1 MNDFPKTIVEQLVNN
16 REDLQESY
24 FTKNKFTSTKHFV
37 LDNVLPVDIVTK
49 LFESFS
55 SLDIYHTQDSFR
67 QKKLTFAKLDQLQSN
82 LPNLITDAF
91 QSREVI
97 DEIEKITEINDL
109 EGDPSLYAGGIS
121 RMDKGHFLN
130 PHIDNSHDA
139 NRSRY
144 RRLNI
149 LFYVT
154 PNLNQADGGN
164 FELWDS
170 KIKTP
175 LKIPSLFNRLV
186 VMETNKTSWHSVDPV
201 LSDVR
206 RCCVS
211 NYYFTKSSPT
221 GEEYYHVTSF
231 SGRPSQFFKRA
242 YGRIDNALR
251 NTIAKTLKISR
262 GKGLVRR

>member
-1 MNDFPKTIVEQLVNN
+1 MIDFPKIIVEQLANN

-24 FTKNKFTSTKHFV
+24 FNKNKFTSTKHFV

-55 SLDIYHTQDSFR
+55 SLDTYNTQDSFR

-82 LPNLITDAF
+82 LPSLITDAF

-97 DEIEKITEINDL
+97 DEIEKITGINDL

-149 LFYVT
+149 LFYVVEA
-154 PNLNQADGGN
+154 N
-164 FELWDS
+164 S
-170 KIKTP
+170 KF
-175 LKIPSLFNRLV
+175 FNYDCITLYRHTLGL
-186 VMETNKTSWHSVDPV
+186 SVHP
-201 LSDVR
+201 R
-206 RCCVS
+206 
-211 NYYFTKSSPT
+211 YIY
-221 GEEYYHVTSF
+221 SF
-231 SGRPSQFFKRA
+231 
-242 YGRIDNALR
+242 NH
-251 NTIAKTLKISR
+251 N
-262 GKGLVRR
+262 